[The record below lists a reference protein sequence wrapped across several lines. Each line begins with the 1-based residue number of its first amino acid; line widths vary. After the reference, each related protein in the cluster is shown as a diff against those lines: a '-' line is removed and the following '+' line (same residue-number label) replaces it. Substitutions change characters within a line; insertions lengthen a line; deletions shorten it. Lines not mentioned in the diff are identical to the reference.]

1 MAPIGGFIHRPF
13 KLASRL
19 TTRLPLR
26 YNKHTLIDTL
36 YPLDTLWD
44 LLSLDSPSGDEG
56 PVADWLE
63 HWVAHTLPDARLE
76 RLGDTVL
83 VRRGAKPTVAVFA
96 HSDTTG
102 WTLGYDKQ
110 LIPIGDPSGKVGDHL
125 RPAGR
130 PDSGNTLIRS
140 ADGVWKLKG
149 KMDALPGSNWV
160 YSDPAAQK
168 SGEVQ
173 GPYLDN
179 RGGVWAALTALIHCP
194 EICAAFT
201 TGEEESGGGAI
212 VCARRLYETDGITQA
227 LIADLT
233 WHTKHVKCGGGAA
246 ISLRDN
252 SLPRRRYLARVL
264 ALAEESG
271 LPFQREIESSGGSDG
286 GAIGRSGVPMD
297 WVFVGAPEKA
307 PHTAKERVQIADLQ
321 SMATMFVYLVNG
333 LSGN

>member
-1 MAPIGGFIHRPF
+1 M
-13 KLASRL
+13 
-19 TTRLPLR
+19 T
-26 YNKHTLIDTL
+26 DTF

-44 LLSLDSPSGDEG
+44 LLALDSPSGDEG

-63 HWVAHTLPDARLE
+63 HWVARTLPDARVE
-76 RLGDTVL
+76 RLGDTV
-83 VRRGAKPTVAVFA
+83 VIRRGAKPSVAVFA
-96 HSDTTG
+96 HTDTTG

-110 LIPIGDPSGKVGDHL
+110 LIPIGDPSGKVGDNL

-130 PDSGNTLIRS
+130 PDSGNTLTCS
-140 ADGVWKLKG
+140 AEGVWKLKG
-149 KMDALPGSNWV
+149 KTDALPGSNWV
-160 YSDPAAQK
+160 YSDPAAQR

-179 RGGVWAALTALIHCP
+179 RGGVWAALTALTHCP
-194 EICAAFT
+194 EICVAFT
-201 TGEEESGGGAI
+201 TGEEASGGGAM

-227 LIADLT
+227 LISDLT
-233 WHTKHVKCGGGAA
+233 WHTKHIKCGGGAA

-252 SLPRRRYLARVL
+252 SLPRRRFLARVL

-286 GAIGRSGVPMD
+286 GAIDRSGVPLD

-307 PHTAKERVQIADLQ
+307 PHTARERVQIADLQ
-321 SMATMFVYLVNG
+321 GMVALLVSLVDG
-333 LSGN
+333 LSAASGSKPLEAI